1 MSRITLTKASLSHQ
15 KGLLKTYGAV
25 LPSLDLKRRQ
35 ISAERARARRQLEEL
50 ERRARDLEAEVA
62 RVCPMLAHEHIRLEG
77 LARVVEVRLGEENLI
92 GTRLPRVEAITVAV
106 ADYGLLSLPFW
117 VDHVVGCLR
126 EALEIQ
132 IRLQVARAR
141 IERLEEAERTVTQR
155 FNLFDKVL
163 IPRTRQQIRTI
174 AIYLSDAERAAV
186 VNSKIA
192 KRKKQRVQAR

>member
-132 IRLQVARAR
+132 IRLQVAGAR